1 MHPSASVVFSHACF
15 SYTDSVPLL
24 TDCTLELRPGWT
36 GIVGPNG
43 AGKTTLLRLV
53 LGELRPDAGE
63 VRVTPPGLA
72 VRLCPQTVER
82 AAEDV
87 NAFAE
92 AEDGEAQ
99 RLRARLDLAP
109 EDLGRWDSLSPGER
123 KRWQVGAALFAD
135 PGVLILDE
143 PTNHLDAEARARL
156 LHALRGWAGV
166 GLVVSHDR
174 ALLDA
179 LTRETLRFRFG
190 EIRAWRGSYSKARA
204 SWEREERAELD
215 AYQRVQSEKRE
226 LRRRL
231 ADTRRERETKESRM
245 RRALRQA
252 GPKDHDTR
260 GLLQQKR
267 RRSAVASLG
276 SEIGKLHGRLDRL
289 DVHERVFELHKDL
302 GRSLFV
308 DFEPAPVP
316 RLMHLDQAE
325 LRAGERILLRDVR
338 VQVER
343 ESRIHVSGRN
353 GAGKTTLLRALLA
366 SARIPPAR
374 ILFLPQELAPEAE
387 ASLLAELRTAPG
399 DEQGRVLSILAALG
413 VDPGALLA
421 CARPSPGAARKLA
434 LAFGLARRV
443 FALVLDEPTNHLDL
457 PSIERLEAALAAYP
471 GALVVVTHDDAF
483 ARGCTRTG
491 WELRDAR
498 LRIGST
504 ETR

>member
-63 VRVTPPGLA
+63 VRVNPPGLA

-82 AAEDV
+82 AD
-87 NAFAE
+87 E
-92 AEDGEAQ
+92 AIAALAGAADGEAQ
-99 RLRARLDLAP
+99 RLRAGLGLAP
-109 EDLGRWDSLSPGER
+109 EDLARWGSLSPGER

-143 PTNHLDAEARARL
+143 PTNHLDAGARARL
-156 LHALRGWAGV
+156 LLALRGWTGV

-231 ADTRRERETKESRM
+231 ADARRERETKEARL
-245 RRALRQA
+245 RRTLRQA
-252 GPKDHDTR
+252 GHKDHDRR
-260 GLLQQKR
+260 GLLQAKR
-267 RRSAVASLG
+267 RRSAVVQLG
-276 SEIGKLHGRLDRL
+276 REIGKLHGRLDRL
-289 DVHERVFELHKDL
+289 DLHERVFELHKDL

-325 LRAGERILLRDVR
+325 LRAGERVLLEGVR
-338 VQVER
+338 VQVGR
-343 ESRIHVSGRN
+343 ASRVHVRGPN

-366 SARIPPAR
+366 SARIPPSR

-387 ASLLAELRTAPG
+387 ASLLLELRAAPG
-399 DEQGRVLSILAALG
+399 EEQGRVLSILAALG

-421 CARPSPGAARKLA
+421 AARPSPGAARKLA

-457 PSIERLEAALAAYP
+457 PSIERLESALAAYP

-483 ARGCTRTG
+483 ARGCTDAA
-491 WELRDAR
+491 WELRDGR
-498 LRIGST
+498 LWVGSAGM
-504 ETR
+504 R